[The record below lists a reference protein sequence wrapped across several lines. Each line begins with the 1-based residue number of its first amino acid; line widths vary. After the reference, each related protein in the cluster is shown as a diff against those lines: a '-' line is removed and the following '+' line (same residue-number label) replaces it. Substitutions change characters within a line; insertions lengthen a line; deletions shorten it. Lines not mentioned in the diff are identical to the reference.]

1 MRRYRPRR
9 PRPLPSN
16 QQILTGAHMADTFKQ
31 TVKQTTGAYN
41 GDYLWSSA
49 GNWSTGA
56 LPAANDAVTLNLSQ
70 GFASVVDNTISVASV
85 SYSSS
90 GSLLI
95 GGSLTTGSLGV
106 ATGLTGQ
113 SLSVLS
119 KGSLHVTGT
128 LNLGSGTLDI
138 AGSATINSLALNSG
152 NLTIEGSTTVAQIGG
167 GGITIYAG
175 GALEITTQ
183 TSSALSS
190 GGDIFT
196 LDGGSLKI
204 DSGVVLLSGTTFS
217 FGSVATY
224 GVSTRDLRD
233 VANNVNAYNIF
244 SDAINLMG
252 AGDSIEVGT
261 STFSA
266 ATYSGHSLLL
276 TGSNG
281 GPSYTLNNL
290 TIAAST
296 NAPSFSVSAAAD
308 GGTLVTLNCFLAGT
322 RIETATGATPIE
334 ALSVGD
340 LAVTIEAGVRV
351 LKPVRWIGTR
361 DVDTGGLGDDAA
373 RDAAPVRIRAH
384 AFADNVPVRDL
395 LVTADHCVFEAGCL
409 MPARMLVNGASILRE
424 TDRVRYRVHHLEFAT
439 HSIVLSEGLTTES
452 YLDTGARAGFGLPD
466 AGAPRDVS
474 WADDAAAPL
483 LTARAA
489 VEPVWRR
496 LAERAEAL
504 GMGPSSRGVAVR
516 TTPDPAVR
524 LRLADGVLL
533 HARRRRGDRYFF
545 VLPAGCAQATLQ
557 SRSAIPAEIEGPFVD
572 DRRRLG
578 LRVRRMQLWT
588 DLRSTEVAFGIDG
601 LGGWHREEAPGGCR
615 WTDGEGAFEVP
626 AQPRATILEVAL
638 TALADYP
645 LPDRSGR
652 IDRGVRQ
659 PDIEAA

>member
-138 AGSATINSLALNSG
+138 AGSAAINSLALTG
-152 NLTIEGSTTVAQIGG
+152 GLTIEGSTTVASIGG
-167 GGITIYAG
+167 GGITINAG

-196 LDGGSLKI
+196 LDGGTLRI
-204 DSGVVLLSGTTFS
+204 DSGVVLLASTSFS

-224 GVSTRDLRD
+224 GVSTLDLRD
-233 VANNVNAYNIF
+233 IASNVNAYNVF

-261 STFSA
+261 STFSS
-266 ATYSGHSLLL
+266 ATPGTHSLLL

-296 NAPSFSVSAAAD
+296 NATTFSLSTAAD
-308 GGTLVTLNCFLAGT
+308 GGTLITLNCFLAGT
-322 RIETATGATPIE
+322 RIETATGAMPIE

-340 LAVTIEAGVRV
+340 LVVTIEAGARV

-361 DVDTGGLGDDAA
+361 EVDAGGLDEDAA
-373 RDAAPVRIRAH
+373 RDAAPVRICAH
-384 AFADNVPVRDL
+384 AFADNVPARDL
-395 LVTADHCVFEAGCL
+395 LVTADHCVFEADGL
-409 MPARMLVNGASILRE
+409 IPARMLVNGASILRE

-439 HSIVLSEGLTTES
+439 HSILLSEGLTTES

-466 AGAPRDVS
+466 ADAPCGAS

-496 LAERAEAL
+496 LAARAGTL
-504 GMGPSSRGVAVR
+504 GMAPANPVDVVR
-516 TTPDPAVR
+516 TTSDAAVR

-533 HARRRRGDRYFF
+533 HARRRRGERHFF
-545 VLPAGCAQATLQ
+545 VLPAGCAHATLQ
-557 SRSAIPAEIEGPFVD
+557 SRSAVPAEIEGPFVD

-578 LRVRRMQLWT
+578 LCVRRMQLWT
-588 DLRSTEVAFGIDG
+588 DLRSTELAFGTDG
-601 LGGWHREEAPGGCR
+601 ASGWHREEAPGGCR
-615 WTDGEGAFEVP
+615 WTDGEAGFGMP
-626 AQPRATILEVAL
+626 AQPRATILEVEL
-638 TALADYP
+638 TGLAGYL
-645 LPDRSGR
+645 LPDRSR
-652 IDRGVRQ
+652 RVDHGVRGC
-659 PDIEAA
+659 DIEAA